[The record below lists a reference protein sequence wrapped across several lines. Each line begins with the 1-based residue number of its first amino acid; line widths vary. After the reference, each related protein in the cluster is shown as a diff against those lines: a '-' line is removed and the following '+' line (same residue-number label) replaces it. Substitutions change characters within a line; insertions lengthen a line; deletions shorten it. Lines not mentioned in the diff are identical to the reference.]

1 MTEPTPNPSRST
13 RFADTDDGDPLALAM
28 MAESLRILIVDDD
41 EIDRAAVKRALIK
54 SGISIVI
61 TEAATCDEA
70 IDLLKTNTFN
80 CTFLDYGLP
89 DRNGLALVQAARELD
104 IQHPLVVLTG
114 QGDEQIAV
122 ELMKAG
128 ATDYLPKSQL
138 SPTNLAQILRNAIR
152 LDRAERQALETRK
165 QLQLNN
171 QLLLLQNHDLE
182 QQRAQI
188 EIQNL
193 QRDDFI
199 SHLTHDLRTPLVAA
213 NIMFGLF
220 KQEAFCPLSA
230 EMHEALD
237 AMERSNQNLLELV
250 NTLLEVN
257 RYESGNKALTLTACN
272 MWEMMQAVV
281 QELQPLARY
290 KSIDL
295 TVRCDVPDPKSLK
308 VMGDC
313 QEIRRMTTN
322 LLGNSLKFTDTG
334 TVELCL
340 DFHPASIDEASALN
354 GWVSIEIQDTGL
366 GMSIEEQAVIFQR
379 FRTGSHRQA
388 GSGLGLHLVHRI
400 VTTHSGTISVTSAP
414 GEGSLFKVLL
424 PAHQAT
430 V

>member
-1 MTEPTPNPSRST
+1 MTEPTPNSSLLAGFSDT
-13 RFADTDDGDPLALAM
+13 FDTDMLGLAM
-28 MAESLRILIVDDD
+28 SEESLRILIVDDD
-41 EIDRAAVKRALIK
+41 DIDRMAVKRALNQ
-54 SGISIVI
+54 SEMSIVI
-61 TEAATCDEA
+61 TEAATCAEA
-70 IDLLKTNTFN
+70 ISLLETNTFN

-89 DRNGLALVQAARELD
+89 DRNGLALVQAARQLN

-128 ATDYLPKSQL
+128 ATDYLPKSEI
-138 SPTNLAQILRNAIR
+138 SPVNLTQILRNAIR
-152 LDRAERQALETRK
+152 IDRAERQALETRK
-165 QLQLNN
+165 QLQQNN
-171 QLLLLQNHDLE
+171 ELLLRQNHDLE

-188 EIQNL
+188 DIQNL

-199 SHLTHDLRTPLVAA
+199 AHLTHDLRTPLVAA
-213 NIMFGLF
+213 NLMFSLF

-230 EMHEALD
+230 EMHEAIA

-257 RYESGNKALTLTACN
+257 RYESGNKALTLTTCN
-272 MWEMMQAVV
+272 MWEIIQEVV
-281 QELQPLARY
+281 QELQPLAQY

-295 TVRCDVPDPKSLK
+295 TAHCDVPDPKSLK
-308 VMGDC
+308 IMGDC

-334 TVELCL
+334 KVELCL
-340 DFHPASIDEASALN
+340 AFCSASIDQNSTLN

-366 GMSIEEQAVIFQR
+366 GMSAEEQTVIFQR

-424 PAHQAT
+424 PAHQ
-430 V
+430 